1 MDFNSLVNGNP
12 FYVLRRGEK
21 PILEVGIVKSKTQP
35 RAKFP
40 TQTPNIM
47 TGLQMQQVV
56 DVVATING
64 KDETFSEVP
73 INVEIAAR
81 GNDTFSGSREAM
93 LQAVDAML
101 QTSKKAIEQVPY
113 HKSVIS
119 ETEKMLEVLGFT
131 PERAAE
137 QFGFLLEAFRY
148 GVPPHAGLAYGLDRL
163 AMLMTGSS
171 SIRDVIA
178 FYPFLCNLFQGKAM
192 SYVCILQFMSQAIPH
207 CHNTT

>member
-35 RAKFP
+35 RAKFQ

-47 TGLQMQQVV
+47 TGMQMQQVV

-119 ETEKMLEVLGFT
+119 ETEKMLEVLNPQYDET
-131 PERAAE
+131 KQNARVIQSLQEKQKAQDAQLAE
-137 QFGFLLEAFRY
+137 LKAQNSE
-148 GVPPHAGLAYGLDRL
+148 
-163 AMLMTGSS
+163 MLNILRQLNGSPS
-171 SIRDVIA
+171 K
-178 FYPFLCNLFQGKAM
+178 G
-192 SYVCILQFMSQAIPH
+192 
-207 CHNTT
+207 

>member
-119 ETEKMLEVLGFT
+119 ETEKMLEVLN
-131 PERAAE
+131 PQYAE
-137 QFGFLLEAFRY
+137 NKQNARVIQSLQEKQKAQD
-148 GVPPHAGLAYGLDRL
+148 AQLAELK
-163 AMLMTGSS
+163 AQNSEMLNILRQLNGSS
-171 SIRDVIA
+171 GS
-178 FYPFLCNLFQGKAM
+178 PSKG
-192 SYVCILQFMSQAIPH
+192 
-207 CHNTT
+207 